1 MFIYAILPL
10 MLSTNPLKVILIQF
24 PIFCLVVIYL
34 LCIIILS
41 YHCIHTLNTN
51 PMVRQVSLSVGNK
64 QCKYSFLLLKILVL
78 GKLLTYLPM

>member
-51 PMVRQVSLSVGNK
+51 PYVEASKFECWKQAMQV
-64 QCKYSFLLLKILVL
+64 
-78 GKLLTYLPM
+78 